1 MTRILVV
8 DDHAIVREGMKQI
21 LAATSDLTVGGE
33 ASRGDEALERIR
45 TDVWDLV
52 VLDTT
57 LPDRNGLDVLKQ
69 IRVERPDIPILV
81 LTTQADE
88 QYAVR
93 VLRAGASGYIGKE
106 SVPEQLVAAIRKVA
120 HGGKYVSPLL
130 AGDLAFHLLSHSH
143 RAPHEMLS
151 DREFQVLCMI
161 ASGKKPKEIADELCL
176 SIKTISTH
184 RGRILQKMRMR
195 SNADLIRYSIRNR
208 LLPEMATDVDGSD
221 GDEVAEP
228 HEVSVSRLVGVSA

>member
-21 LAATSDLTVGGE
+21 LAGTPDLQVSGE
-33 ASRGDEALERIR
+33 ASRGDEALDKIR
-45 TDVWDLV
+45 AESWDLV

-57 LPDRNGLDVLKQ
+57 LPDRSGLDVLKQ
-69 IRVERPDIPILV
+69 IRVEHPEIPVLV

-106 SVPEQLVAAIRKVA
+106 SAPEQLVAAMRKVA
-120 HGGKYVSPLL
+120 LGGKYVSPML
-130 AGDLAFHLLSHSH
+130 AGDLAFHLLSHAH
-143 RAPHEMLS
+143 RAPHETLS

-161 ASGKKPKEIADELCL
+161 ASGKKSKEIADELCL

-184 RGRILQKMRMR
+184 RGRILQKMHMR

-208 LLPEMATDVDGSD
+208 LLPEMGM
-221 GDEVAEP
+221 EWAESQDFASMQ
-228 HEVSVSRLVGVSA
+228 ETGRLVGATS